1 MNTPNI
7 ILAAKA
13 NSGKSTNN
21 VWVVYTSA
29 DTANKMYCTSA
40 YKAMRLAFLLKK
52 RLGIGISENSF
63 AIAAALGIAQA
74 SLALLSFA
82 RYLPRT
88 PVARDCT
95 HQGSHGCPSAAGGEA
110 RAAAHARK
118 AQEER
123 AQAKGRK
130 GGLGRAST
138 SARLERVGLSS
149 VATARAQQVRIC
161 LRSLQKPSA
170 LRAERG
176 REVMMFIIP
185 FPIGKAEF
193 PRASSFPKAMSHVI
207 FAKNK
212 SHNDKHPVHTAP
224 IHLHLLAPHVHL
236 HHHRR
241 IRP

>member
-52 RLGIGISENSF
+52 RLGIGISEKSV

-95 HQGSHGCPSAAGGEA
+95 HQGSSHGCPSAAGGEA
-110 RAAAHARK
+110 RATAHNRK
-118 AQEER
+118 AQEKR
-123 AQAKGRK
+123 AQDKG
-130 GGLGRAST
+130 
-138 SARLERVGLSS
+138 
-149 VATARAQQVRIC
+149 
-161 LRSLQKPSA
+161 
-170 LRAERG
+170 
-176 REVMMFIIP
+176 
-185 FPIGKAEF
+185 
-193 PRASSFPKAMSHVI
+193 
-207 FAKNK
+207 
-212 SHNDKHPVHTAP
+212 
-224 IHLHLLAPHVHL
+224 
-236 HHHRR
+236 
-241 IRP
+241 

>member
-138 SARLERVGLSS
+138 SARLERVGLSFCRYGKS
-149 VATARAQQVRIC
+149 ATSTHLPPLPPKALCLTSRAWERGNDVHHSISHRQSRISSC
-161 LRSLQKPSA
+161 IVFSKGDVPCYLCEKQKPQ
-170 LRAERG
+170 
-176 REVMMFIIP
+176 
-185 FPIGKAEF
+185 
-193 PRASSFPKAMSHVI
+193 
-207 FAKNK
+207 
-212 SHNDKHPVHTAP
+212 
-224 IHLHLLAPHVHL
+224 
-236 HHHRR
+236 
-241 IRP
+241 